1 MGGRAEG
8 GKALGFSI
16 RLQTMDLSF
25 AMAPAGQRSFR
36 SWGGFAGCQW
46 VSYSGT
52 GGITEV

>member
-25 AMAPAGQRSFR
+25 EMALAGQGSFR
-36 SWGGFAGCQW
+36 NWGGFAGCQW
-46 VSYSGT
+46 VSCSGT
-52 GGITEV
+52 VGITEV

>member
-25 AMAPAGQRSFR
+25 AMALAGQGSFR
-36 SWGGFAGCQW
+36 NWGGFAGCQW
-46 VSYSGT
+46 VSCSGT
-52 GGITEV
+52 VGITEV